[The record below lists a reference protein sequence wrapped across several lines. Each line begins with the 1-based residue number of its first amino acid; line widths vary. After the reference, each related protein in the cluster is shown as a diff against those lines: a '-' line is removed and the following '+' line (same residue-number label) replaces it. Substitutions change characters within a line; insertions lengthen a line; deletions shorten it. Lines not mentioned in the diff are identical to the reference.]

1 MDFNIELH
9 TLSRSFRCLR
19 ILSSFL
25 WDLLIRLGLTGL
37 SQPKWS
43 ATIED
48 EWQRNLLANRTE
60 LTLEQI
66 QRTAALM
73 NATVPNAMITG
84 FEPLT
89 ESVDL
94 PDLDDRHVVAAA
106 VRSNAET
113 IVTSNLK
120 EFPVPV
126 LDAFGIEALHQ
137 DDFLMDFF
145 DLNRA
150 LVLSAVNSQL
160 SKLRKPPMSVDDY
173 LEALLRQGMAQT
185 VKGLSKYRL

>member
-1 MDFNIELH
+1 M
-9 TLSRSFRCLR
+9 R

-120 EFPVPV
+120 
-126 LDAFGIEALHQ
+126 
-137 DDFLMDFF
+137 
-145 DLNRA
+145 
-150 LVLSAVNSQL
+150 
-160 SKLRKPPMSVDDY
+160 
-173 LEALLRQGMAQT
+173 
-185 VKGLSKYRL
+185 

>member
-1 MDFNIELH
+1 MNH
-9 TLSRSFRCLR
+9 TPYPVVLDACVLYP
-19 ILSSFL
+19 SFL
-25 WDLLIRLGLTGL
+25 RDLLIRLGLTGL
-37 SQPKWS
+37 YQPKWS

-48 EWQRNLLANRTE
+48 EWQRNLLANRTD

-73 NATVPNAMITG
+73 NTAVPDAMITG

-94 PDLDDRHVVAAA
+94 PDVDDRHVVAAA
-106 VRSNAET
+106 VRSNAEI
-113 IVTSNLK
+113 IVTFNLK
-120 EFPVPV
+120 DFPAPA
-126 LDAFGIEALHQ
+126 LNAFGIEALHP
-137 DDFLMDFF
+137 DEFVMDLF

-150 LVLSAVNSQL
+150 LVLSAVTTQRSN
-160 SKLRKPPMSVDDY
+160 LRKPPMSVDDY

-185 VKGLSKYRL
+185 VKELSKYRLLI